1 MTGKPCNHSPQNGV
15 LVNPDR
21 FLPFSAFPNMYIVSF
36 FQKNEASRLAPQGFS
51 MSTSKSVNPQ
61 RSYAGLR
68 GLRRVVLFHMNLLYM
83 TPLFFASWNL
93 PPGNRSLQIKN
104 TARRSLRG
112 KSEREYA
119 LFRSSSGAS
128 SLVTPSLFLKAEGTG
143 GEFADFIAD
152 VFTGERRR
160 KRRPGA
166 ISAPCGAPTEP
177 QASRPSVRPLAR
189 LLRAFALR
197 RGVWLHTLGA
207 PFRLHAAARL
217 GPRCFRR
224 DCAAAFR
231 LHSAARVFH
240 RATAF
245 YRPPFHCG
253 RQKAKKQGNAPILL

>member
-1 MTGKPCNHSPQNGV
+1 
-15 LVNPDR
+15 
-21 FLPFSAFPNMYIVSF
+21 MYIVSF